1 MNTGVPPV
9 LLQNKIAIVTG
20 SGSGI
25 GRAVA
30 ERFAREGAAVTIAD
44 IDESAGNEVAN
55 VINASGGKAFFHHT
69 DTADPDS
76 VRNSVAATVARFGT
90 VNILVNNA
98 AAFVFGKVEDITP
111 ADWQQVFGVNV
122 IGYANMVRECLPELR
137 KNGGGAIV
145 NIASVSAFIAQPSFI
160 PYNTSKAAV
169 AQLTRCLAMDLAP
182 HNIRVNGVC
191 PGAIHTR
198 ATDRHIASL
207 GLDPEQALV
216 DFGKD
221 ALLKRLGRPEEIA
234 AGVVFLASD
243 ESSFMTG
250 AHIVMDGGA
259 TID

>member
-1 MNTGVPPV
+1 M
-9 LLQNKIAIVTG
+9 LLKNKVAIVTG

-30 ERFAREGAAVTIAD
+30 ERFAREGAAVIIAD
-44 IDESAGNEVAN
+44 IDDAAGEDVSNA
-55 VINASGGKAFFHHT
+55 INAAGGKAFFLRT

-76 VRNSVAATVARFGT
+76 ARASVAATVARFGT

-111 ADWQQVFGVNV
+111 ADWHQVFGVNV

-137 KNGGGAIV
+137 KNGGGTVV
-145 NIASVSAFIAQPSFI
+145 NIASVSAYIAQPSFI

-169 AQLTRCLAMDLAP
+169 AQLTRCLAMDLAAD
-182 HNIRVNGVC
+182 NIRVNGVC

-207 GLDPEQALV
+207 GLDPAQALL

-221 ALLKRLGRPEEIA
+221 ALLKRLGTPEEIA